1 MMRRID
7 LLPET
12 YAVKQQER
20 RNIAIVVVATLL
32 VLLLLIVWWVSLGS
46 KVNGARNDLAEAQ
59 QVNERLQ
66 ADIDRLQNFADLQNE
81 VQTKT
86 EALRTVM
93 AGDVDWPAVLTEVA
107 MVIPGEV
114 WLTNLSTSAG
124 QTEGAEPVPTETNPI
139 RVSEKS
145 PFGRIHFAGCS
156 LTMPGVAKWLI
167 RLGTVKEFDGIWLNT
182 ATAPEA
188 ATTCPTQFD
197 STLELG
203 ARAASDRFERGLP

>member
-7 LLPET
+7 LLPES
-12 YAVKQQER
+12 YAARQQER
-20 RNIAIVVVATLL
+20 RSIAIVAVATLL
-32 VLLLLIVWWVSLGS
+32 VVLLLIVWWVSLGS
-46 KVNGARNDLAEAQ
+46 QVSSAKGDLTEAQ
-59 QVNERLQ
+59 NRNTQLQ
-66 ADIDRLQNFADLQNE
+66 AEIAKLQNFAALETE

-86 EALRTVM
+86 GALQTVM
-93 AGDVDWPAVLTEVA
+93 QGDVDWPAVLTEVA

-124 QTEGAEPVPTETNPI
+124 TTEGAEPVGTETNAI
-139 RVSEKS
+139 RVSQDI

-167 RLGTVKEFDGIWLNT
+167 RLKTVKAFTAIWLNT
-182 ATAPEA
+182 ATAPES
-188 ATTCPTQFD
+188 ATTCPVQFD

-203 ARAASDRFERGLP
+203 AKAGSERFTRGLP